1 LASWICSLGTT
12 SSLLTTNIVSSD
24 KVCAPRDFVC
34 DVYLQSTLQ
43 KNSKLLNMMK
53 IEIIVIWN
61 MKLNKTEYEIIQ
73 VICDEFT
80 KYYVIGQYDKNM

>member
-1 LASWICSLGTT
+1 
-12 SSLLTTNIVSSD
+12 
-24 KVCAPRDFVC
+24 
-34 DVYLQSTLQ
+34 
-43 KNSKLLNMMK
+43 MMK
-53 IEIIVIWN
+53 IEIIVKWN